1 MKPNKQSVKD
11 FKMSLQEQLY
21 YRNYQMGP
29 EPGVPGEPEEPEEE
43 KEERAQIDTQ
53 MLYKKLEKYFYQ
65 TRSIYLWGVVDD
77 KSAKD
82 VVTKLMLL
90 EADKPGDEI
99 KFYISSPGGSVTSG
113 MVIYDTMQMIS
124 SPVSTICMGLAAS
137 MGSILLSGG
146 AKGKRFIF
154 PHGEVMIHQP
164 SLGGHIQGVSADM
177 EIHAEQILRTKEMG
191 AQILAKNTGQTVER
205 IRRDFERD
213 YWMEAQKAIEYGIVD
228 GIVQKL

>member
-1 MKPNKQSVKD
+1 MN
-11 FKMSLQEQLY
+11 LQDQLY
-21 YRNYQMGP
+21 RRWNVMQPQPDPGTPGAP
-29 EPGVPGEPEEPEEE
+29 EDPEEE
-43 KEERAQIDTQ
+43 KEERAEVDTR
-53 MLYKKLEKYFYQ
+53 MLYKRLEKYFYE
-65 TRSIYLWGVVDD
+65 TRSIYLWGIVDD

-90 EADKPGDEI
+90 EADQPGEEI

-113 MVIYDTMQMIS
+113 MVIYDTMQMIK

-146 AKGKRFIF
+146 AKGKRFIY

-191 AQILAKNTGQTVER
+191 ARILADNTGQTIER
-205 IRRDFERD
+205 IRKDFERD
-213 YWMEAQKAIEYGIVD
+213 YWMDAEKSIEYGIVD
-228 GIVQKL
+228 KIIDKLY